1 MFGCLARVEAW
12 VLRGLATGRSLFKH
26 FQAKRQ
32 LSKRVP
38 GDRYE
43 VCGLLLSMLDH
54 RKSRTLQPAPET
66 ARALASV
73 DLSIQKKLTVLQ
85 ASMKDQADD
94 FRK

>member
-1 MFGCLARVEAW
+1 M
-12 VLRGLATGRSLFKH
+12 
-26 FQAKRQ
+26 
-32 LSKRVP
+32 P

-66 ARALASV
+66 ARVLTARALASV
-73 DLSIQKKLTVLQ
+73 DLPIQKKLTVLQ